1 MLVKQTWAKIDEG
14 GRTWNNCKGGE
25 KNRGTMY
32 LGYVKK
38 KKKRRKRTQGNELLS
53 GGGREKNVKDD
64 N

>member
-38 KKKRRKRTQGNELLS
+38 KKRRKRTQGNELLS